1 MLQRTSFHGSV
12 PSLSPRLW
20 DGYTPVDR
28 EKGKSYVLSLITMK
42 KLALCVLSLVSS
54 SLLLADPPSSID
66 TPLNDGGLV
75 VSKSFKTN
83 LVVYSSIG
91 GRTDVKGKEQKRK
104 WWCLWLCKRRVDK
117 KAERITISNTYFS
130 EVTPGVFAV
139 LERDPKICNN
149 ASSCEQKEWAAGVG
163 IKLQFP
169 EGGTTPTTV
178 GGLLPVDGVITKHEI
193 LVDGQLISA
202 VTSVGKHP
210 STPILQ

>member
-1 MLQRTSFHGSV
+1 M
-12 PSLSPRLW
+12 
-20 DGYTPVDR
+20 
-28 EKGKSYVLSLITMK
+28 
-42 KLALCVLSLVSS
+42 
-54 SLLLADPPSSID
+54 ADYPSSID
-66 TPLNDGGLV
+66 TPLSDGGLV

-83 LVVYSSIG
+83 LLVYYSIG

-117 KAERITISNTYFS
+117 NAERITISNTYFS

-139 LERDPKICNN
+139 LERDPKTCNN

-169 EGGTTPTTV
+169 EGGTSPTTV
-178 GGLLPVDGVITKHEI
+178 GGLLPVDGVITRHDI
-193 LVDGQLISA
+193 LVDGRTISA

-210 STPILQ
+210 SPSIPILQ